1 MKGFKEFLMRGN
13 LMDLAIAV
21 IIGGAFGAV
30 VSSFTDVV
38 LSVIGLIGGNP
49 DFSTVRLGPILV
61 GPFINAVVSFVII
74 AAVVYFGIIKPM
86 EGLQKLRKKEEA
98 AAEEEAGPS
107 SEDLLTEI
115 RDLLKAQ
122 ANK

>member
-30 VSSFTDVV
+30 VATFTDVV
-38 LSVIGLIGGNP
+38 LSVVGLIGGNP

-61 GPFINAVVSFVII
+61 GPFINAVVSFLII
-74 AAVVYFGIIKPM
+74 AAIVYFGILKPI
-86 EGLQKLRKKEEA
+86 QTVKNLRKKEET
-98 AAEEEAGPS
+98 EEAAGPTTD
-107 SEDLLTEI
+107 ELLTEI

>member
-1 MKGFKEFLMRGN
+1 MKGFKEFLLQGN
-13 LMDLAIAV
+13 ILDLAIAV

-30 VSSFTDVV
+30 VATFTDVV
-38 LSVIGLIGGNP
+38 LSVVGLIGGNP

-61 GPFINAVVSFVII
+61 GPFINAVVSFLII
-74 AAVVYFGIIKPM
+74 AAIVYFGILKPI
-86 EGLQKLRKKEEA
+86 QTVKNLRKKEET
-98 AAEEEAGPS
+98 EEAAGPTTD
-107 SEDLLTEI
+107 ELLTEI

>member
-30 VSSFTDVV
+30 VSTFTDVV

-74 AAVVYFGIIKPM
+74 AAIVYFAILKPI
-86 EGLQKLRKKEEA
+86 EAAKKLRTKD
-98 AAEEEAGPS
+98 AAEEEPAGPT
-107 SEDLLTEI
+107 SEELLTEI

-122 ANK
+122 TKN

>member
-1 MKGFKEFLMRGN
+1 MKGFKEFLLQGN
-13 LMDLAIAV
+13 ILDLAVAV

-30 VSSFTDVV
+30 VATFTDVM
-38 LSVIGLIGGNP
+38 LSVIGLLGGNP

-74 AAVVYFGIIKPM
+74 AAIVYFAILKPI
-86 EGLQKLRKKEEA
+86 QAVKDFRKKEEA
-98 AAEEEAGPS
+98 AEEAAAPS
-107 SEDLLTEI
+107 TDELLTEI

-122 ANK
+122 AGK

>member
-107 SEDLLTEI
+107 SATC
-115 RDLLKAQ
+115 
-122 ANK
+122 

>member
-30 VSSFTDVV
+30 VATFTDVV

-74 AAVVYFGIIKPM
+74 AAIVYFAILKPLEAM
-86 EGLQKLRKKEEA
+86 QKLRKTETV
-98 AAEEEAGPS
+98 EEEPAGPT
-107 SEDLLTEI
+107 SEELLTEI

-122 ANK
+122 RQV

>member
-30 VSSFTDVV
+30 VTTFTQVIMDA
-38 LSVIGLIGGNP
+38 IGLIGGNP
-49 DFSTVRLGPILV
+49 DFSSVQLGPILV
-61 GPFINAVVSFVII
+61 GPFINAVVSFVIV
-74 AAVVYFGIIKPM
+74 AAIVYFAIIKPLEAM
-86 EGLQKLRKKEEA
+86 QNLRRKEEA
-98 AAEEEAGPS
+98 AEEPAGPS
-107 SEDLLTEI
+107 TEELLVEI

-122 ANK
+122 SRG